1 MTNNSVTRDIKVL
14 LDIDTKGKGNVGDLI
29 KKKMSGIKDNFPFDK
44 HQKESMKQYGAA
56 VNEKVVKP
64 LRQGLSPALN
74 EIKANRLAVTAANK
88 EAVIKN
94 QQLGA
99 SLKNMRA
106 QNSDVVKGNKELQY
120 SLNQLRVKYAD
131 SIKHVKEQRYAT
143 AKGKFA
149 FRRYSRALLS
159 AVFLLRQ
166 LSRAL
171 GGFIKRST
179 QFYVESTTHNDDI
192 TRSINKMK
200 TAWDFFRFSMVKAM
214 GEAGVF
220 DYIKEKIVDLVN
232 WFNSLDQEQKEFF
245 AKATAWTFVGS
256 KILEVAAQIGVLVLA
271 LGRAGVTWKKLKA
284 IGLAAS
290 KKLKAAVLAVSKV
303 IMMVLKV
310 MLGAIKT
317 IVLAVSKGIAV
328 AIKAILGAIKTIV
341 VALSKGV
348 AVAIKVILGVIK
360 TIVVALS
367 KFVVGF
373 LKGIVVIA
381 KVIGG
386 FFASLGAGATAAFV
400 ILAGLLV
407 GWIANWEDTKETIK
421 GIVKNLMDT
430 AMSFFNNWFAGV
442 KDIVFGIVDMFSGD
456 FKGGIIRV
464 IRGLG
469 TIFLS
474 FTDGIYNLFY
484 DVFSGIIDLVIDA
497 VNGIIGMLNR
507 LPFFDRNKVS
517 FRMPEFESNLAAS
530 FHERMAG
537 WAGDED
543 DYRYEDGKIVEVKE
557 ETNVTVNIDNSGKS
571 VMTRRDSERTAQ
583 EVVSSVANN
592 VNRTTRF

>member
-29 KKKMSGIKDNFPFDK
+29 KKKMSGIKDNFSFDK

-64 LRQGLSPALN
+64 LKQGLSPALN

-179 QFYVESTTHNDDI
+179 QFYVESTTHNDEI
-192 TRSINKMK
+192 TRSIDKMK

-214 GEAGVF
+214 GEAGIF
-220 DYIKEKIVDLVN
+220 DYIKEKLIDLVN

-245 AKATAWTFVGS
+245 AKATGWTFVGA
-256 KILEVAAQIGVLVLA
+256 KILEVAAQITILMLG
-271 LGRAGVTWKKLKA
+271 LGRAGVTAKKVGKFFA
-284 IGLAAS
+284 G
-290 KKLKAAVLAVSKV
+290 
-303 IMMVLKV
+303 
-310 MLGAIKT
+310 LGA
-317 IVLAVSKGIAV
+317 A
-328 AIKAILGAIKTIV
+328 
-341 VALSKGV
+341 
-348 AVAIKVILGVIK
+348 
-360 TIVVALS
+360 
-367 KFVVGF
+367 
-373 LKGIVVIA
+373 A
-381 KVIGG
+381 K
-386 FFASLGAGATAAFV
+386 AAFV
-400 ILAGLLV
+400 ILAALLV
-407 GWIANWEDTKETIK
+407 GWIANWEDTKETII
-421 GIVKNLMDT
+421 GIGRNIWKTLT
-430 AMSFFNNWFAGV
+430 EFFNNWFAGV
-442 KDIVFGIVDMFSGD
+442 KDILSGIEDIFSGD
-456 FKGGIIRV
+456 FKKGIIKV

-469 TIFLS
+469 TVFLS
-474 FTDGIYNLFY
+474 FLDGLYNYFY
-484 DVFSGIIDLVIDA
+484 DVFSGIVDLVIDA

-517 FRMPEFESNLAAS
+517 FEMPEFESNLAAS
-530 FHERMAG
+530 FHEKMAG